1 MSTPLEAKSD
11 TKPNIPIKKKKN
23 DNKTVLVVK
32 PFKKKKQRSQWKPS
46 RLMTRTSVTQQTQRL
61 LLEQQQQQEQES
73 SKVETTDLFENDHNN
88 DETDTAENALAW
100 CDTLQVLYSLQQQ
113 SSTTNNNTSHN
124 NESCLP
130 IPLKTSGQY
139 IYAVLDCQ
147 LYASGLQDS
156 IVARELSELQAQT
169 VVIPLG
175 PPRTNHGSSSNNSGP
190 TVWLTKQ
197 DYDRAVRDAVQT
209 HLAVPNVTT
218 TTPHPLDVS
227 WIHSCVEWF
236 LDTVLIKHC
245 TGNIIA
251 HDDELKQAWK
261 TRTTTTSSSSSQEG
275 PNHADKK
282 EPSVDDVIQF
292 LVHLNLLL
300 PCSWSHES
308 YQVWYPTWPLVL
320 QTWTQTSQR
329 LVTLLKQSYYK
340 EKSLVSIQKSLGQ
353 RSPIPIL
360 LLLQYLETR
369 GMVKTVHKPSGPFI
383 QLTATGAGR

>member
-1 MSTPLEAKSD
+1 MSTPLDAKSD
-11 TKPNIPIKKKKN
+11 TKPNIPIKKN
-23 DNKTVLVVK
+23 NNNKTVLVVK
-32 PFKKKKQRSQWKPS
+32 PFKKKKQRSRWKPS

-113 SSTTNNNTSHN
+113 SSAANSSNNA
-124 NESCLP
+124 SCLP

-175 PPRTNHGSSSNNSGP
+175 PPRTNHNNNNSGP

-197 DYDRAVRDAVQT
+197 DYDRAVRDAVQH
-209 HLAVPNVTT
+209 HLADPATST
-218 TTPHPLDVS
+218 IPHPLDVS
-227 WIHSCVEWF
+227 WIQVVTEWF

-245 TGNIIA
+245 TGNSIA

-261 TRTTTTSSSSSQEG
+261 TRTTTRTSQP
-275 PNHADKK
+275 PNHVDKK
-282 EPSVDDVIQF
+282 EPSVDDAIQF

-300 PCSWSHES
+300 PCGWSHES

-340 EKSLVSIQKSLGQ
+340 EKSLVSIQKSLGR
-353 RSPIPIL
+353 RSPIPIW

-369 GMVKTVHKPSGPFI
+369 GMVKMTNKPSGPFI